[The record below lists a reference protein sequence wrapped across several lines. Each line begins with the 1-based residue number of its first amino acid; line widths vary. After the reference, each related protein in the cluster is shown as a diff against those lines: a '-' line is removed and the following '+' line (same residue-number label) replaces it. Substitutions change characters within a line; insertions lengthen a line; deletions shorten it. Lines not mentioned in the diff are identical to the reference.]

1 MSRVNLLVPDDRTKD
16 FQIVFGSE
24 QGRRVLSH
32 ICRECGVL
40 RPSFVPGEALENTAF
55 NEGMRNVALMILTAL
70 DETPERFLELSQ
82 EIEANA

>member
-1 MSRVNLLVPDDRTKD
+1 MSKVSKDDFR
-16 FQIVFGSE
+16 FVFSSE
-24 QGRRVLSH
+24 EGKRVLSH

>member
-1 MSRVNLLVPDDRTKD
+1 LSVSKDDFK
-16 FQIVFGSE
+16 FVFSSE
-24 QGRRVLSH
+24 EGKRVLSH

-70 DETPERFLELSQ
+70 DETPDRFLELSQ

>member
-1 MSRVNLLVPDDRTKD
+1 LSAVNKED
-16 FQIVFGSE
+16 FKAVFSSE
-24 QGRRVLSH
+24 QGKRVLSH

-82 EIEANA
+82 EIQANA

>member
-1 MSRVNLLVPDDRTKD
+1 MSKVSKDDFK
-16 FQIVFGSE
+16 FIFSSE
-24 QGRRVLSH
+24 EGKRVLSH

-40 RPSFVPGEALENTAF
+40 RLSFIPGEALENTAF
-55 NEGMRNVALMILTAL
+55 NEGTRNVALMILTAL

>member
-1 MSRVNLLVPDDRTKD
+1 LSAVNKED
-16 FQIVFGSE
+16 FKTVFSSE
-24 QGRRVLSH
+24 QGKRVLSH

-82 EIEANA
+82 EITSNA

>member
-1 MSRVNLLVPDDRTKD
+1 LSVSKED
-16 FQIVFGSE
+16 FRFVFSSE
-24 QGRRVLSH
+24 EGKRVLSH

-40 RPSFVPGEALENTAF
+40 RPSFVPGEALENAAF

-82 EIEANA
+82 EIGSNA

>member
-1 MSRVNLLVPDDRTKD
+1 MNKKPKNKISKND
-16 FQIVFGSE
+16 FKLVFGTNE
-24 QGRRVLSH
+24 GKRVLSH

-82 EIEANA
+82 EITENA

>member
-1 MSRVNLLVPDDRTKD
+1 LSKVSKDDFR
-16 FQIVFGSE
+16 FVFGSE
-24 QGRRVLSH
+24 EGKRVLSY

-40 RPSFVPGEALENTAF
+40 RPSFVPGEALENAAF
-55 NEGMRNVALMILTAL
+55 NEGMRNVALMVLTML

>member
-1 MSRVNLLVPDDRTKD
+1 MAKVDRDDFK
-16 FQIVFGSE
+16 FVFGSE
-24 QGRRVLSH
+24 EGKRVLSH

-40 RPSFVPGEALENTAF
+40 RPSYIPGEPLENAAF

-70 DETPERFLELSQ
+70 DEAPERFLELSQ

>member
-1 MSRVNLLVPDDRTKD
+1 LSVSKDDFR
-16 FQIVFGSE
+16 FVFSSE
-24 QGRRVLSH
+24 EGKRVLSH

-70 DETPERFLELSQ
+70 DETPDRFLELSQ

>member
-1 MSRVNLLVPDDRTKD
+1 MSKVSKDDFR
-16 FQIVFGSE
+16 FAFSSE
-24 QGRRVLSH
+24 EGKRVLSH

-40 RPSFVPGEALENTAF
+40 RPSFIPGEALENTAF

>member
-1 MSRVNLLVPDDRTKD
+1 MSEVSKED
-16 FQIVFGSE
+16 FQTVFGSE
-24 QGRRVLSH
+24 QGKRVLSH

-40 RPSFVPGEALENTAF
+40 RPSFVPGEAIENTAF

-82 EIEANA
+82 EITNNA

>member
-1 MSRVNLLVPDDRTKD
+1 MSKVSKDDFK
-16 FQIVFGSE
+16 FIFSSE
-24 QGRRVLSH
+24 EGKRVLSH

-40 RPSFVPGEALENTAF
+40 RPSFIPGEALENTAF
-55 NEGMRNVALMILTAL
+55 NEGMRNVALMILTML

>member
-1 MSRVNLLVPDDRTKD
+1 MSKVSKDDFK
-16 FQIVFGSE
+16 FIFSSE
-24 QGRRVLSH
+24 EGKRVLSH

-40 RPSFVPGEALENTAF
+40 RPSFIPGEALENTAF

>member
-1 MSRVNLLVPDDRTKD
+1 LSKVSNDDFK
-16 FQIVFGSE
+16 FIFSSE
-24 QGRRVLSH
+24 EGKRVLSH
-32 ICRECGVL
+32 ICRECNVL

>member
-1 MSRVNLLVPDDRTKD
+1 LSAVNKED
-16 FQIVFGSE
+16 FKAVFSSE
-24 QGRRVLSH
+24 QGKRVLSH

>member
-1 MSRVNLLVPDDRTKD
+1 MSVSKDDFR
-16 FQIVFGSE
+16 FVFSSE
-24 QGRRVLSH
+24 EGKRVLSH

-70 DETPERFLELSQ
+70 DETPDRFLELSQ

>member
-1 MSRVNLLVPDDRTKD
+1 LSVSKDDFR
-16 FQIVFGSE
+16 FVFSSE
-24 QGRRVLSH
+24 EGKRVLSH

-55 NEGMRNVALMILTAL
+55 NDGMRNVALMILTAL
-70 DETPERFLELSQ
+70 DETPDRFLELSQ

>member
-1 MSRVNLLVPDDRTKD
+1 MSKVSKDDFK
-16 FQIVFGSE
+16 FIFSSE
-24 QGRRVLSH
+24 EGKRVLSH

-55 NEGMRNVALMILTAL
+55 NEGIRNVALMILTAL
-70 DETPERFLELSQ
+70 DESPERFLELSQ

>member
-1 MSRVNLLVPDDRTKD
+1 MSKVSKDDFR
-16 FQIVFGSE
+16 FVFGSE
-24 QGRRVLSH
+24 EGKRVLSH

-40 RPSFVPGEALENTAF
+40 RPSFVPGEALENAAF
-55 NEGMRNVALMILTAL
+55 NEGMRNVALMILTSL

>member
-1 MSRVNLLVPDDRTKD
+1 MSKVSKDDFK
-16 FQIVFGSE
+16 FIFSSE
-24 QGRRVLSH
+24 EGKRVLSH

-70 DETPERFLELSQ
+70 DESPERFLELSQ

>member
-1 MSRVNLLVPDDRTKD
+1 LSVSKDD
-16 FQIVFGSE
+16 FLFVFSSE
-24 QGRRVLSH
+24 EGKRVLSH

-55 NEGMRNVALMILTAL
+55 NEGMRNVALMILTAM
-70 DETPERFLELSQ
+70 DETPDRFLELSQ